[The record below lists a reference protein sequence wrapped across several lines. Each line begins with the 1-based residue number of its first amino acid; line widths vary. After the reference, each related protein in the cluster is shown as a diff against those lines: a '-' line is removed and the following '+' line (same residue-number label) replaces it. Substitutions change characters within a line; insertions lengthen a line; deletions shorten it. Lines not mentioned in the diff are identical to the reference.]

1 MAGGFSMSE
10 QQDDHTHYQLSPD
23 AAERLEELS
32 QDVRGRL
39 REIAQIV
46 GPLVGVQATE
56 NSLIMFAP
64 RDAGSAAESGDHM
77 EVVVIDGHE
86 VCYGTIGGESF
97 AESPCM
103 HPPIRV

>member
-1 MAGGFSMSE
+1 MSE
-10 QQDDHTHYQLSPD
+10 QPGDGTHYQLSAED
-23 AAERLEELS
+23 AQRLEELS
-32 QDVRGRL
+32 QDVRNRL
-39 REIAQIV
+39 REIAQIA
-46 GPLVGVQATE
+46 GPPVGVQVTE

-103 HPPIRV
+103 HPPIQV